1 MEQKIEMNRVE
12 KNPDVNYRRL
22 YGEFNRETIQKM
34 KERGFE
40 IAEEPYDI
48 SEVMRYLEDKDNRE
62 KDKLTDRNAMKAQMF
77 SEWLAEKGLSS

>member
-1 MEQKIEMNRVE
+1 MNRVE

-34 KERGFE
+34 KTKGFE
-40 IAEEPYDI
+40 VAEEPYDLG
-48 SEVMRYLEDKDNRE
+48 EVMRYLEDVESRE

-77 SEWLAEKGLSS
+77 SEWLVEKGLSS